1 MLRLAP
7 LCACLRETGDC
18 SCCFQPVNADPWR
31 AHMHKLY
38 RSALARGERGPR
50 SRTEVLAVVETAA
63 ETMS

>member
-7 LCACLRETGDC
+7 LCACLREMGDSSGC
-18 SCCFQPVNADPWR
+18 LQPVNAEPWR

-38 RSALARGERGPR
+38 RRALARGERGPR
-50 SRTEVLAVVETAA
+50 SCTEVLAVVETAA